1 MHLRCFFHGHQ
12 DLRQH
17 APGRLFL
24 RCTACG
30 RETPGWVLDIPGP
43 RYLFPVS
50 TRGLPGT
57 GRLTAYAASRATA
70 HRFARTQAVV
80 GRHQSQSNRP
90 HTGRIAR
97 FVRPSVETS
106 ALAYAAVG
114 ARAEGTKA

>member
-43 RYLFPVS
+43 RYLFPLG
-50 TRGLPGT
+50 TRELHGT
-57 GRLTAYAASRATA
+57 GRLTI
-70 HRFARTQAVV
+70 V

-90 HTGRIAR
+90 HTGGIAR
-97 FVRPSVETS
+97 FVRPSVKTS

-114 ARAEGTKA
+114 ARAEGTNA

>member
-30 RETPGWVLDIPGP
+30 RETPGWVLDVPGP
-43 RYLFPVS
+43 RHLVPLG
-50 TRGLPGT
+50 TRGLHGT
-57 GRLTAYAASRATA
+57 GSLRAHAASRATA
-70 HRFARTQAVV
+70 HRFARTQAFV
-80 GRHQSQSNRP
+80 GCHQSQSNRP
-90 HTGRIAR
+90 HAGGIAR

-106 ALAYAAVG
+106 ALAYAAAG